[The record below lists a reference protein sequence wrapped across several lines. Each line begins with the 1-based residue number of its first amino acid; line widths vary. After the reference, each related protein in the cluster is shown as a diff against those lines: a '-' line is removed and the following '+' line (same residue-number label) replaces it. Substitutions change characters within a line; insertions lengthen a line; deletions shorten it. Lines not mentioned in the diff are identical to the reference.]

1 MIIHS
6 KFRPLLSHGITVECT
21 FHHNDKTRKSYN
33 FVEVVYSARD
43 HGEGYIAKTVTKTF
57 KPQSAEM
64 TFQSMLQNKH
74 FFVQETAF
82 KRIYEYYQKTCD
94 NQEFIAFVKLLLGTD
109 LSHLTKNEVV
119 GSDAEIL
126 LIRARELLKQ
136 GQTSTS
142 VMAESL
148 NGST

>member
-74 FFVQETAF
+74 FF
-82 KRIYEYYQKTCD
+82 I
-94 NQEFIAFVKLLLGTD
+94 
-109 LSHLTKNEVV
+109 
-119 GSDAEIL
+119 
-126 LIRARELLKQ
+126 Q
-136 GQTSTS
+136 G
-142 VMAESL
+142 L
-148 NGST
+148 R

>member
-74 FFVQETAF
+74 FFIQGWRLKSLTSEATPSATQFF
-82 KRIYEYYQKTCD
+82 K
-94 NQEFIAFVKLLLGTD
+94 
-109 LSHLTKNEVV
+109 LSYKISHPPGL
-119 GSDAEIL
+119 
-126 LIRARELLKQ
+126 
-136 GQTSTS
+136 
-142 VMAESL
+142 
-148 NGST
+148 